1 MSEGA
6 KNTPEPNYP
15 PYGYYYPKQ
24 SYPPPDVKSQ
34 TKKGVQFMF
43 IGLLLLVISYI
54 IDIFSTIIYN
64 SLIDAS
70 VSFSDFWLLIS
81 MVSTISLGIFI
92 GFIVLLFIALFFFH
106 NGRYEFG
113 AKHENDIK
121 LAKYFALFY
130 IILLIISFFVL
141 PMFSILDP
149 LGMLRITTGASIVFY
164 LIRTFF
170 LTFAIYYLARELAQ
184 PFELDLLYL
193 FVGLTIFLIIIQ
205 EVFFAM
211 FYAQLILPGHHGYY
225 AFELFFEIFFAI
237 LSLLAFFAYYRMF
250 KSFDPQGR
258 YTPKESRA
266 FLPRPEPV
274 ATHVWKFYARP
285 IPSVIAIIIV
295 SILIGM
301 AIGVSMYVP
310 EIGSNMFEF
319 RSSGDPEY
327 FTNYEEGL
335 EMLQEGQSTSMGMNI
350 QGYITFIEI
359 VVTWEDEPD
368 AITRENQPD
377 RFSVMLSFDGIEDAT
392 HTGENSHGE
401 VGIILITRIFEED
414 DLFYTD
420 GLGIEITLEYAG
432 DQTNRLGVGPGFF
445 DIADDSNEFYY
456 EILVEYSEE

>member
-141 PMFSILDP
+141 PMFSNRILFD
-149 LGMLRITTGASIVFY
+149 SN
-164 LIRTFF
+164 
-170 LTFAIYYLARELAQ
+170 
-184 PFELDLLYL
+184 
-193 FVGLTIFLIIIQ
+193 
-205 EVFFAM
+205 
-211 FYAQLILPGHHGYY
+211 
-225 AFELFFEIFFAI
+225 LFFNLCNI
-237 LSLLAFFAYYRMF
+237 LS
-250 KSFDPQGR
+250 S
-258 YTPKESRA
+258 TRA
-266 FLPRPEPV
+266 CP
-274 ATHVWKFYARP
+274 
-285 IPSVIAIIIV
+285 AI
-295 SILIGM
+295 
-301 AIGVSMYVP
+301 
-310 EIGSNMFEF
+310 
-319 RSSGDPEY
+319 
-327 FTNYEEGL
+327 
-335 EMLQEGQSTSMGMNI
+335 
-350 QGYITFIEI
+350 
-359 VVTWEDEPD
+359 
-368 AITRENQPD
+368 
-377 RFSVMLSFDGIEDAT
+377 
-392 HTGENSHGE
+392 
-401 VGIILITRIFEED
+401 
-414 DLFYTD
+414 
-420 GLGIEITLEYAG
+420 
-432 DQTNRLGVGPGFF
+432 
-445 DIADDSNEFYY
+445 
-456 EILVEYSEE
+456 